1 MPQKLSIIFIAL
13 FVAVDVWLVS
23 EAVQHVNAEPP
34 GSDVPLAPV
43 TSTPSSPSG
52 TEKTVPTGPP
62 APTGTTPPSGS
73 VAAERSDVL
82 LAIASDGTILRARTG
97 DCRGEPGRVR
107 VSTDGGESFTTA
119 YNDVPQVLRVVALSR
134 ADLWFVEAND
144 KCNPAIRR
152 SGDTGG
158 SWARTARSLGAWH
171 LSPRVDNTNVHAPS
185 GAVDAGCVAVAIAP
199 VAPTIAYIGCDDGTT
214 RRTIYGGQ
222 IWTDVSTVDGLV
234 GLTFANENTGFALA
248 TADCGAAVLTT
259 VDAGQSWGETACLKA
274 KKPKAIAANPDLSRI
289 VVQAG
294 GTLRFSQDGG
304 ITWQRAA

>member
-134 ADLWFVEAND
+134 ADLWFVEANG

-158 SWARTARSLGAWH
+158 SWARTAGSLGAWH

-199 VAPTIAYIGCDDGTT
+199 VDTTMAYIGCDDGTT
-214 RRTIYGGQ
+214 RRTSDGGQ
-222 IWTDVSTVDGLV
+222 SWTDVSTVDGLV
-234 GLTFANENTGFALA
+234 GLTFANESTGFALA

-294 GTLRFSQDGG
+294 GTIRFSQDGG